1 MEVKADVL
9 LAPAGILSSQ
19 ELLRYS
25 PSLKRIIWVVEKTSR
40 QMDWMQGPQSPGG
53 SVQIDLWHDV
63 VETTG
68 QATSS
73 DPPSEPTGFRVPN
86 VISLFPKNGG
96 ADFSIM
102 EYTQSVRY
110 GIALKSGK
118 PTKFCDRI

>member
-1 MEVKADVL
+1 MEAKADVL

-19 ELLRYS
+19 ELLQYS
-25 PSLKRIIWVVEKTSR
+25 PCLKRIIWVVEKTSR

-63 VETTG
+63 VDTTG

-73 DPPSEPTGFRVPN
+73 DPPSETAASRVPN

-110 GIALKSGK
+110 GNASELGK
-118 PTKFCDRI
+118 PTKFLE